1 MSKAHE
7 PCGFPAP
14 FGCCH
19 FFAAVL
25 LRQFCLT
32 AGCGHPSVPLR
43 KSCGRAIYFLLPLSR
58 RNDKRRCASSPLPL
72 NVKSYMPL
80 TFSPRAR
87 LSDSLPPRLFWTTA
101 KKKQDGR
108 LFFLLLISAGIRPFL
123 RCGSFRW
130 RRKKKDGRAFFF
142 NLISAGIR
150 PFLRCGSFRWQR
162 KKKDGRAFFFNLISA
177 GIRPFLRCEYSA
189 ERQKKPTDVFLFATI
204 SAGVRPFL
212 RCVCFSVRRMK
223 QDGRLFFLLLIS
235 AGVRPPF

>member
-123 RCGSFRW
+123 RC
-130 RRKKKDGRAFFF
+130 
-142 NLISAGIR
+142 
-150 PFLRCGSFRWQR
+150 
-162 KKKDGRAFFFNLISA
+162 
-177 GIRPFLRCEYSA
+177 EYSA
-189 ERQKKPTDVFLFATI
+189 ERQKKPTDDFLFATI